1 MAENKD
7 IYKLGQSKTGSIID
21 SGEEIKIDLQLEDN
35 SIADSGT
42 VFGEIVDEEGNPLEG
57 VTVKITD
64 LDYNPKYH
72 SVTDINGTFTID
84 EVAANKQYNIL
95 SVKEEYNLKQGTPFI
110 MQKGQQVKRDFLL
123 QADVKAANSLVAG
136 DILDKNGDAIEN
148 VSVFLYDNANPD
160 EKVLLKT
167 TYTNQ
172 FGQYAFFDISQ
183 GIYLIASSKL
193 GYKES
198 ETSFVISEDEQ
209 VRNIILTMEDDPI
222 GRKGTINGIIKD
234 KNDVAVS
241 SAFVILFEV
250 TTDEQGK
257 EFLNPIRRTMTNEEG
272 LYLFEQ
278 VPQGNYKIKSNK
290 LKDS

>member
-7 IYKLGQSKTGSIID
+7 IYKLGQSQKGSIVD

-42 VFGEIVDEEGNPLEG
+42 VFGEIVDNEGNPIEG

-64 LDYNPKYH
+64 LDYNPRYH
-72 SVTDINGTFTID
+72 TVTDINGTFTID
-84 EVAANKQYNIL
+84 EVAANNQYNIL

-110 MQKGQQVKRDFLL
+110 MQKGQQLNRDFIL
-123 QADVKAANSLVAG
+123 QADVNAANSLVAG
-136 DILDKNGDAIEN
+136 DILDKNGAAIEN
-148 VSVFLYDNANPD
+148 VSVFLYDNTNPD
-160 EKVLLKT
+160 QKVLLKT

-172 FGQYAFFDISQ
+172 FGQYAFFDIVQ
-183 GIYLIASSKL
+183 GIYLIASNKL

-198 ETSFVISEDEQ
+198 ETSFVISENEQ

-222 GRKGTINGIIKD
+222 GRMGTINGIIKD
-234 KNDVAVS
+234 KNNVPVVG
-241 SAFVILFEV
+241 AFVILFEV

-257 EFLNPIRRTMTNEEG
+257 EVLNPIRRTMTNSEG

-278 VPQGNYKIKSNK
+278 VPQGDYKIKSNK
-290 LKDS
+290 LKES